1 MFFENLHAG
10 RMRMIVFRA
19 CVAGL
24 AMASMLLLTACINK
38 EPQER
43 VAFIQ
48 LLQGRI
54 DSAKLV
60 PIGTLSKPEKEAVGD
75 YADAYEVI
83 TDFQESMT
91 KAAQPLREVLAM
103 ETIRSVGEIVE
114 RKAGFEAARK
124 TLAESAAKLQDARGK
139 ADKARAALTLPV
151 DLAPVYDGVY
161 DEAVS
166 APAAELMEAATKMD
180 SVARDALGVAD
191 FVAAHASDVLLVD
204 GQARVATPTLQQEL
218 NLRLQG
224 LNAQSEGLEEARAI
238 LLRAAGPAAPAQ

>member
-1 MFFENLHAG
+1 
-10 RMRMIVFRA
+10 MILFRA

-24 AMASMLLLTACINK
+24 AMASMLLLSACVNK

-48 LLQGRI
+48 LLQARI
-54 DSAKLV
+54 NGATLV
-60 PIGTLSKPEKEAVGD
+60 PIGVLSKAEKEAVGG

-83 TDFQESMT
+83 TDFQDALTE
-91 KAAQPLREVLAM
+91 AAQPLREVLAV
-103 ETIRSVGEIVE
+103 ETIRSVADIVE
-114 RKAGFEAARK
+114 RRDSFEAARK
-124 TLAESAAKLQDARGK
+124 TLAQSASKLQSARAK
-139 ADKARAALTLPV
+139 ADKARAALALPA

-166 APAAELMEAATKMD
+166 APAAEMMDAASKMD
-180 SVARDALGVAD
+180 SAARDALGVAD
-191 FVAAHASDVLLVD
+191 FVADHAEEVLLVE

-224 LNAQSEGLEEARAI
+224 LNAQSEGLEQARAI
-238 LLRAAGPAAPAQ
+238 LLEAAGRASPAP